1 VDAGVTPAVSS
12 AESAEPAID
21 QPGEQAGSALA
32 DAAAAPAASAPL
44 EQAPSSVA
52 TEPLPAVAQTIDIA
66 SVMQPSGNTL
76 ARLWVLNSEQP
87 APEFPCLDGPQY
99 GLACA
104 EGEVWTW
111 DELAAFNRPLSL
123 ETITP
128 ERFSAEALLLGIE
141 GARAWV
147 WTEAGVAQV
156 SLAELAPYWTGRY
169 RFLWHPPQGFTKP
182 LAVGDDSPV
191 VAAVAL
197 LFAQL
202 DKQPQPLAGTRFNR
216 ALEQRV
222 RMFQKQHALIDDGLV
237 GVQTLLKL
245 NEQLGVDVTAQ
256 QARMQL
262 QQSSTQRATE

>member
-1 VDAGVTPAVSS
+1 VDASATPAAATTGS
-12 AESAEPAID
+12 AVAAKDMPVEEAALAEAPPVVPASAVAS
-21 QPGEQAGSALA
+21 EQAAVSV
-32 DAAAAPAASAPL
+32 PAAQQVPAP
-44 EQAPSSVA
+44 
-52 TEPLPAVAQTIDIA
+52 QTIDIA
-66 SVMQPSGNTL
+66 SAMQPSGNTL
-76 ARLWVLNSEQP
+76 ARLWALNSDQP
-87 APEFPCLDGPQY
+87 APEFPCLDGLQY
-99 GLACA
+99 GLACT

-128 ERFSAEALLLGIE
+128 ERFSAETLLLGIE
-141 GARAWV
+141 GASAWV

-169 RFLWHPPQGFTKP
+169 RFLWHPPPGFVKP

-191 VAAVAL
+191 VAAVAQ
-197 LFAQL
+197 LFARL
-202 DKQPQPLAGTRFNR
+202 DKQPQPLSGTRFNR

-222 RMFQKQHALIDDGLV
+222 RMFQKQHALIDDGIV
-237 GVQTLLKL
+237 GAQTLLKL

-262 QQSSTQRATE
+262 QQSSTQRLTE